1 MKSFRTALLAA
12 AVAAAS
18 PAIAQQTWSPF
29 YVGVGAGS
37 GHLNE
42 DGHSLTGLNNAF
54 LDNSDASYTVRGGWR
69 FNPYVALELGY
80 YDMGKYS
87 FSGVIPGTATTVQG
101 TAKAK
106 SVGLTVVGIIP
117 MNTLDLYGRVGVVNT
132 EMKASVNGSNN
143 LVSFDGKDHENGATY
158 GVGARWEVI
167 PHWALFAEW
176 MKDDKVKVD
185 SYLFGIDYKF

>member
-1 MKSFRTALLAA
+1 MKALRNALLAA
-12 AVAAAS
+12 AVAAS
-18 PAIAQQTWSPF
+18 VPALAQQPFSPF
-29 YVGVGAGS
+29 YLGAGGGS

-69 FNPYVALELGY
+69 FNPYMAIELGY

-87 FSGVIPGTATTVQG
+87 FSGIIPGTSTQVQG

-106 SVGLTVVGIIP
+106 SVGLSFVGILPI
-117 MNTLDLYGRVGVVNT
+117 NTFDLYGRIGVVNT
-132 EMKASVNGSNN
+132 EMKASANVSN
-143 LVSFDGKDHENGATY
+143 LASFDAKDHQNGATY
-158 GVGARWEVI
+158 GVGGRWEFV